1 MYISY
6 RQNIYIYI
14 HSHTCLYNVFIS
26 LLIFQP
32 HILILWSSKFLS
44 HVKPPWIP
52 AFLNRCRGSRTCTCL
67 AILSSTTPC
76 PLPFVRVER
85 ALEFDKN
92 PDPSQRIF
100 TDFSDIIPRAK
111 KNPGIRLPYTMLIW
125 EEHPA
130 AMSAVPL
137 GTATSAVIKRSSGT
151 QALLQCLPSA
161 FPWWSAAKRCS
172 L

>member
-1 MYISY
+1 MVLPGYNIYIHNHTY
-6 RQNIYIYI
+6 MICIYLIGKYIYI

-111 KNPGIRLPYTMLIW
+111 KNPGIRLPYRDQAGIW
-125 EEHPA
+125 YCNPTKNDWKFLKEWI
-130 AMSAVPL
+130 VWFW
-137 GTATSAVIKRSSGT
+137 T
-151 QALLQCLPSA
+151 
-161 FPWWSAAKRCS
+161 
-172 L
+172 